1 MRKPTPIRAATLLT
15 AILAGVLALSGLATA
30 HDDGGDDD
38 HPFKPSQ
45 EAGTI
50 ASFDE
55 QTDVLTVELAAG
67 GTVSGTV
74 TRLTWIKCDD
84 HPFSRSSRRHLSD
97 DEHHGEDD
105 HGWHRW
111 RCSTAALTE
120 GAVVEEALISLRDGA
135 AFFWK
140 VELDD

>member
-1 MRKPTPIRAATLLT
+1 MRKPTPFRAATLLT
-15 AILAGVLALSGLATA
+15 AILAGALALAAVAPA
-30 HDDGGDDD
+30 HDDDDRFQ
-38 HPFKPSQ
+38 PEQ

-55 QTDVLTVELAAG
+55 QTDVLTVDLAEG

-84 HPFSRSSRRHLSD
+84 RPFSRSVRRHLSGGEHGD
-97 DEHHGEDD
+97 DDD

-120 GAVVEEALISLRDGA
+120 GAVVEEALMSLRDGE

-140 VELDD
+140 IELDD